1 METKE
6 RRRKKKER
14 KKRGKARADVQ
25 VRKRGRRREEA
36 RRGQKRVR
44 GGEGWGRVEGIYI
57 QRDQGEIEI
66 ETSGTTMAVEIRQ
79 GGGRE
84 GNEGIRSCDCTKFA
98 VRTAASF
105 RRDRNMHW

>member
-1 METKE
+1 MW
-6 RRRKKKER
+6 RRKRGGEKKKER

-36 RRGQKRVR
+36 RRGQKR

-66 ETSGTTMAVEIRQ
+66 ETSGTTMAVEIRR
-79 GGGRE
+79 GGEDGGE
-84 GNEGIRSCDCTKFA
+84 
-98 VRTAASF
+98 
-105 RRDRNMHW
+105 

>member
-14 KKRGKARADVQ
+14 KKRGRARADVQ

-66 ETSGTTMAVEIRQ
+66 ETSGTTMAVEIRR
-79 GGGRE
+79 GGGNGGE
-84 GNEGIRSCDCTKFA
+84 
-98 VRTAASF
+98 
-105 RRDRNMHW
+105 

>member
-1 METKE
+1 MVASCNCRLASCGDE
-6 RRRKKKER
+6 RGGEKKKER

-36 RRGQKRVR
+36 RRGQKR

-66 ETSGTTMAVEIRQ
+66 ETSGTTMAVEIRR
-79 GGGRE
+79 GGGNGGE
-84 GNEGIRSCDCTKFA
+84 
-98 VRTAASF
+98 
-105 RRDRNMHW
+105 

>member
-44 GGEGWGRVEGIYI
+44 GGLGRVEGIYI

-79 GGGRE
+79 GGGME